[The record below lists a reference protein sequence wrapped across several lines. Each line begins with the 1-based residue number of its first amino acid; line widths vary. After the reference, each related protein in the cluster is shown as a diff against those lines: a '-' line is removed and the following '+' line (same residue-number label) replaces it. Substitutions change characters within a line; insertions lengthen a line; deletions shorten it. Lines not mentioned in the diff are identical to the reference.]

1 MLQHSFSVEVAKKC
15 GINAAVLFTN
25 ISFWVEHNKANGA
38 NKHDGKYWT
47 FNSMQAFTT
56 LFPYLSKRQIETA
69 LKKLENDGLI
79 ETGNYNKLP
88 FDRTKWYTI
97 TANGYS
103 ISRKC
108 EIDTT
113 SMRNDISPK
122 CDTNNAKCEMTFH
135 QNVTPIPDINTD
147 INTDVNAD
155 VVVDTN
161 LVNIVE
167 QTTDV
172 GGFAKVTQFYQ
183 DNFGMLSGYLYD
195 DIRQTYD
202 DWKQRSKE
210 PAKIMIKAMQIALEK
225 NVRNWRFV
233 SKVLL
238 NWEDKKPQTLADVEA
253 LEKEH
258 GRQGQQRKTLAE
270 QTEEDRKFNETYG
283 YFADD

>member
-15 GINAAVLFTN
+15 GVNAAVLFTN
-25 ISFWVEHNKANGA
+25 ISFWVEHNKASGA
-38 NKHDGKYWT
+38 NEHDGKYWT

-97 TANGYS
+97 TAKGYR
-103 ISRKC
+103 ISQKC

-113 SMRNDISPK
+113 SMQNDISPK
-122 CDTNNAKCEMTFH
+122 CDTNNAKCDT
-135 QNVTPIPDINTD
+135 NTIYKHKYKTD
-147 INTDVNAD
+147 VNTDV
-155 VVVDTN
+155 VVGTN
-161 LVNIVE
+161 LANIAE
-167 QTTDV
+167 QTTDS
-172 GGFAKVTQFYQ
+172 GGFAKVTRFYQ
-183 DNFGMLSGYLYD
+183 DNFGMLSSYLYD

-210 PAKIMIKAMQIALEK
+210 PVEIMIKAMQIALEK

-238 NWEDKKPQTLADVEA
+238 NWEDRNPQTLADVEA

-258 GRQGQQRKTLAE
+258 GRQGQQKKTLTE
-270 QTEEDRKFNETYG
+270 QAEEDRKFNETYG